1 MIKKLWTELT
11 RLRELRIELIS
22 YETDEEENERLSQ
35 AYKARLKEI
44 KKENYFSLIERLKD
58 FAIDEELS
66 RTGLLIT
73 PLEAF
78 NRAHEMFCLAKEHGK
93 IDELNRVA
101 SEVEYEKH

>member
-1 MIKKLWTELT
+1 MFKKLWKEIN
-11 RLRELRIELIS
+11 RVRELKIELVS
-22 YETDEEENERLSQ
+22 YETEEEENERL
-35 AYKARLKEI
+35 YKAFIDRTQEI
-44 KKENYFSLIERLKD
+44 KKENYFSLMERLKD

-93 IDELNRVA
+93 IDSLNRVV

>member
-1 MIKKLWTELT
+1 MFKKLWKEIN
-11 RLRELRIELIS
+11 RVRELKIELIS
-22 YETDEEENERLSQ
+22 YETEDEENARLSQ
-35 AYKARLKEI
+35 AYKERLKEI
-44 KKENYFSLIERLKD
+44 KKENYFSLMERLKD
-58 FAIDEELS
+58 YAVDEELS

-93 IDELNRVA
+93 IDILNRVV

>member
-1 MIKKLWTELT
+1 MFKKLWKEIN
-11 RLRELRIELIS
+11 RVRELKIELVS
-22 YETDEEENERLSQ
+22 YETEDEENERLSQ
-35 AYKARLKEI
+35 AYKTRLKEI

-73 PLEAF
+73 SLEAF

>member
-11 RLRELRIELIS
+11 RVRELTIELVS
-22 YETDEEENERLSQ
+22 YETEEEENARLLQ

-44 KKENYFSLIERLKD
+44 KTENYLSLMERLKD

-93 IDELNRVA
+93 IDSLNRVA
-101 SEVEYEKH
+101 SEVEYEKY

>member
-1 MIKKLWTELT
+1 MFKKLWKEIN
-11 RLRELRIELIS
+11 RVRELKIELVS
-22 YETDEEENERLSQ
+22 YETEEEENERLSQ
-35 AYKARLKEI
+35 AYKARLQEI
-44 KKENYFSLIERLKD
+44 KKENYFSLMERLKD

-73 PLEAF
+73 SLEAF